1 MHIFVPRETDS
12 SEPRAAATPDS
23 VKRLCRTGAVV
34 SIESGL
40 GSHCHWSDAQYAKA
54 GAEIAESRA
63 AGFEKADI
71 VLRVRKPEEE
81 SIGQM
86 RKGAVHASFLDP
98 FTQRDLI
105 EKLAEAGI
113 TAISLELVPRT
124 TLAQKLDALSSQH
137 SVCGY
142 YMVVL
147 AAERLG
153 KVIPMMSTPSGVIQP
168 AHVLVIGAG
177 VAGLQAI
184 ATARRLGAR
193 IEAFDTRP
201 VVKEQV
207 ESLGAKFVEIDLGET
222 GQTEGGY
229 AKELTEEQKKKQR
242 EGLKHAIS
250 RADIVI
256 TTAKLFGRPAPK
268 VVTRDMIEV
277 MKPGS
282 LIIDYAVD
290 SGGNVEGSRPDEE
303 VVIDGVR
310 VLGFSNFPG
319 KVAIDASRMY
329 ANNLAALVEMMI
341 DPESKELRL
350 DFDDEIIRGCVV
362 THDGQ
367 VVNETVKKAYAE
379 A

>member
-1 MHIFVPRETDS
+1 MQIFVPRETDP
-12 SEPRAAATPDS
+12 SETRAAASPDS
-23 VKRLCRTGAVV
+23 VARLCKLGASVTV
-34 SIESGL
+34 EADL
-40 GSHCHWSDAQYAKA
+40 GKHCHWSDAEYEKA
-54 GAEIAESRA
+54 GATVTRDRPA
-63 AGFEKADI
+63 ALASADL
-71 VLRVRKPEEE
+71 VLSVRKPDGPT
-81 SIGQM
+81 IARLRRGT
-86 RKGAVHASFLDP
+86 VTASFLDP
-98 FTQRDLI
+98 FTQRDLV
-105 EKLAEAGI
+105 EQLAGAGI

-153 KVIPMMSTPSGVIQP
+153 KLIPMMSTPAGVIQP
-168 AHVLVIGAG
+168 ARVLVIGAG

-229 AKELTEEQKKKQR
+229 ARELTDEQKKRQQ
-242 EGLKHAIS
+242 EGLKQAIG

-256 TTAKLFGRPAPK
+256 TTAKLFGRSAPI
-268 VVTRDMIEV
+268 VVTRDMISV

-290 SGGNVEGSRPDEE
+290 SGGNVEGSKPDEE

-310 VLGFSNFPG
+310 VIGFSNFPG
-319 KVAIDASRMY
+319 KVAVDASRVY
-329 ANNLAALVEMMI
+329 ANNLASLTEIML
-341 DPESKELRL
+341 DKESKALKLNFE
-350 DFDDEIIRGCVV
+350 DEIIRGCVV
-362 THDGQ
+362 THDGKI
-367 VVNETVKKAYAE
+367 VNETVIKSYAR

>member
-1 MHIFVPRETDS
+1 MQIFVPQETDP
-12 SEPRAAATPDS
+12 SETRAAASPDS
-23 VKRLCRTGAVV
+23 VAKLTKLGASVTV
-34 SIESGL
+34 ESGA
-40 GSHCHWSDAQYAKA
+40 GKHCHWSDELYQKA
-54 GAEIAESRA
+54 GATITSDRA
-63 AGFEKADI
+63 SALGAADL
-71 VLRVRKPEEE
+71 VLLVRKPDDQT
-81 SIGQM
+81 IAGM
-86 RKGAVHASFLDP
+86 KRGAVSASFLDP
-98 FTQRDLI
+98 FTQRELI
-105 EKLAEAGI
+105 DKLAGAGI

-142 YMVVL
+142 YMVLL

-153 KVIPMMSTPSGVIQP
+153 KLIPMMSTPAGVIQP
-168 AHVLVIGAG
+168 ARVLVIGAG

-207 ESLGAKFVEIDLGET
+207 ESLGGKFVEIDLGET

-229 AKELTEEQKKKQR
+229 ARELTDEQKKRQQ

-256 TTAKLFGRPAPK
+256 TTAKLFGRPAPV

-277 MKPGS
+277 MRPGS
-282 LIIDYAVD
+282 LIVDYAVD
-290 SGGNVEGSRPDEE
+290 SGGNVEGSKPDEE
-303 VVIDGVR
+303 VVINGVR
-310 VLGFSNFPG
+310 VIGFSNFPG
-319 KVAIDASRMY
+319 KVAVDASRVY
-329 ANNLAALVEMMI
+329 ANNLASLAEILF
-341 DPESKELRL
+341 DKESKSLKLNFE
-350 DFDDEIIRGCVV
+350 DEIIKGCVV
-362 THDGQ
+362 THDGKI
-367 VVNETVKKAYAE
+367 VNETVTKSYAQ

>member
-1 MHIFVPRETDS
+1 MQIFVPRETDP

-23 VKRLCRTGAVV
+23 VKKLCLLGASVCV
-34 SIESGL
+34 EAGV
-40 GSHCHWSDAQYAKA
+40 GHHCHWSDEQYEKA
-54 GAEIAESRA
+54 GARITGDRA
-63 AGFEKADI
+63 AALADADL
-71 VLRVRKPEEE
+71 VLMVRRPDDAM
-81 SIGQM
+81 IGHLK
-86 RKGAVHASFLDP
+86 RGAVTASFLDP
-98 FTQRDLI
+98 FTQRGLI
-105 EKLAEAGI
+105 DKLAGAGI

-142 YMVVL
+142 YMMVL

-153 KVIPMMSTPSGVIQP
+153 KVIPMMSTPAGVIQP
-168 AHVLVIGAG
+168 ARVLVIGAG

-207 ESLGAKFVEIDLGET
+207 ESLGAKFVDIDLGET

-229 AKELTEEQKKKQR
+229 ARELTEEQKQRQR
-242 EGLKHAIS
+242 EGLKQAIA

-256 TTAKLFGRPAPK
+256 TTAKLFGRPAPV

-277 MKPGS
+277 MRPGS

-290 SGGNVEGSRPDEE
+290 SGGNVEGSRADQE
-303 VVIDGVR
+303 VEINGVR
-310 VLGFSNFPG
+310 VIGFSNFPG
-319 KVAIDASRMY
+319 KVAIDASRVY
-329 ANNLAALVEMMI
+329 ANNLASLAELLVDRETK
-341 DPESKELRL
+341 SLRL
-350 DFDDEIIRGCVV
+350 NFEDEIIKGCVV
-362 THDGQ
+362 THDGRI
-367 VVNETVKKAYAE
+367 VNEIVKSAYARG
-379 A
+379 